1 MYINIRGGIMNYEE
15 NAKILK
21 ALSDSNRLR
30 IIRLLSGSE
39 KCACEILKNFNF
51 TQPTLSHH
59 MKVLMDCGLVKYRK
73 DGTWIYYRLNM
84 TNANKLVLFLLTII
98 TNNDDEENINIE
110 GHEYDCRK
118 CRRKNVREN

>member
-1 MYINIRGGIMNYEE
+1 MNYED

-30 IIRLLSGSE
+30 IIRLLSNSE

-73 DGTWIYYRLNM
+73 EGTWIYYRLNM

-98 TNNDDEENINIE
+98 TNNDDDENINIE
-110 GHEYDCRK
+110 GHEYDCTK
-118 CRRKNVREN
+118 YRRQNVREN